1 MQIGFAQESAAVKT
15 ECLANKK
22 SIDSDNIM
30 KFDSTTFRL
39 EPNLP
44 PFMHG
49 PPQAQLDSLLDL
61 AQGHAE
67 DAMREDGALLPSIF
81 AASPDGLFLLGSKPV
96 NEEVEKK
103 EFATDARLI
112 CTAQAATAVVLA
124 VEAWVLEA
132 RPDGRLP
139 PGLRPS
145 ESLRRKECIVL
156 SGEAVGGFYRQRVA
170 PILRDGRGRF
180 SGLGPAIVPPPE
192 PPEGPLA
199 RLLPEAPPTPE
210 VRAFAAALLKARGV
224 NLLEASTGL

>member
-1 MQIGFAQESAAVKT
+1 
-15 ECLANKK
+15 
-22 SIDSDNIM
+22 
-30 KFDSTTFRL
+30 
-39 EPNLP
+39 
-44 PFMHG
+44 
-49 PPQAQLDSLLDL
+49 
-61 AQGHAE
+61 
-67 DAMREDGALLPSIF
+67 MREDGALLPSIF

-96 NEEVEKK
+96 NEELEKK

-132 RPDGRLP
+132 RPGERLL

-145 ESLRRKECIVL
+145 ESSGRKECIVL
-156 SGEAVGGFYRQRVA
+156 SGEAVGGFHKQRLQ
-170 PILRDGRGRF
+170 PILRDQSGHF
-180 SGLGPAIVPPPE
+180 SGLGTAIVPPPE

-224 NLLEASTGL
+224 NLVEASP